1 MRGPCHIC
9 TETGLN
15 RICTGTGLTPCHICN
30 GTGLTPA
37 TSAPGLGSG
46 LQLLFL
52 VISQLHFGRLLLQP
66 SRVVACEAP
75 TAHTPPVRTG
85 TKPHSSSPAGMEW
98 NPSQRH
104 SALRIV
110 TLADLP
116 IPAQPCPG
124 ADVVRASP
132 VPVQMWQGWA
142 QSRCRCGGGGPTMER
157 LDPPLIQ
164 FERPARH
171 IVQKVSVVSHL

>member
-1 MRGPCHIC
+1 
-9 TETGLN
+9 
-15 RICTGTGLTPCHICN
+15 
-30 GTGLTPA
+30 
-37 TSAPGLGSG
+37 
-46 LQLLFL
+46 
-52 VISQLHFGRLLLQP
+52 
-66 SRVVACEAP
+66 
-75 TAHTPPVRTG
+75 
-85 TKPHSSSPAGMEW
+85 MEW
-98 NPSQRH
+98 NPRQRH

-110 TLADLP
+110 ALADLP

-142 QSRCRCGGGGPTMER
+142 QSRCRCGGDGPTMER

-171 IVQKVSVVSHL
+171 IVQKVPVVGHLSSLSVARMHCCCMLSRARPATSLLR